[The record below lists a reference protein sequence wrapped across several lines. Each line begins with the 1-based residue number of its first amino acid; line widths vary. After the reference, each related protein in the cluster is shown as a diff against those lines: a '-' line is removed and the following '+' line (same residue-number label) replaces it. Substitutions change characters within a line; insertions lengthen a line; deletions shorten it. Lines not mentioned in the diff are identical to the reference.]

1 MTESGVPLALQ
12 DSLGVSAFLRR
23 RWLTILVLFMAA
35 GVSLAWFRNAFYDR
49 GFAPEQPIRYSH
61 KLHAGDLHI
70 DCKYCHFNAERG
82 RHAGVPPSSV
92 CLGCHGPDKGQVA
105 NDKPEIQRLLKLINN
120 DQGYYTAKDLQ
131 REGEAAPANNTIYEG
146 GAVHW
151 NRVHKLP
158 DFVYFPHQWHVA
170 AGVAC
175 QTCHGPVEEMAVVR
189 QYASLTMGWC
199 MDCHRRTNYV
209 GGPEYKPKD
218 PASFHVGTG
227 NYDVIRARVKPDD
240 VTEFKPRHTA
250 TGTGGAHD
258 HHADAAAHPEPAVAS
273 AAPHQEPRPF
283 GNGGRMSAQ
292 QEAAIRELIKAKPQ
306 VANLPGW
313 RLTDLPESH
322 QKIYG
327 ELIDDEIA
335 ASGKKREDLSEEQL
349 RQLFIKHT
357 FQNSPTQCST
367 CHQ

>member
-1 MTESGVPLALQ
+1 VTESSAPLALQ

-23 RWLTILVLFMAA
+23 QWVTVLVVFIAV
-35 GVSLAWFRNAFYDR
+35 GVFIGWFRNSFYDR
-49 GFAPEQPIRYSH
+49 GYAPEQPIHYSH

-82 RHAGVPPSSV
+82 KHAGVPPSSV
-92 CLGCHGPDKGQVA
+92 CLGCHGPDKGAVA

-120 DQGYYTAKDLQ
+120 DKGYYTAKDLQ
-131 REGEAAPANNTIYEG
+131 REGEAEPAVDTVFEG

-158 DFVYFPHQWHVA
+158 DFVYFPHRWHIA

-175 QTCHGPVEEMAVVR
+175 QTCHGPIEEMAVVR

-199 MDCHRRTNYV
+199 LECHRRTNYV
-209 GGPEYKPKD
+209 GGPNYKPED
-218 PASFHVGTG
+218 PSTFHVGTG
-227 NYDVIRARVKPDD
+227 NYDVIRARIKPDSVAEFVARRTKA
-240 VTEFKPRHTA
+240 VTDAEGKPA
-250 TGTGGAHD
+250 E
-258 HHADAAAHPEPAVAS
+258 HADAHEEAAAEPDMA
-273 AAPHQEPRPF
+273 QEPRPF
-283 GNGGRMSAQ
+283 GNNGRMTAE
-292 QEAAIRELIKAKPQ
+292 QEAAIRDLIKQKPQ
-306 VANLPGW
+306 LANVPGW

-322 QKIYG
+322 QRIYG

-335 ASGKKREDLSEEQL
+335 AMGKKRGDLSEEQL
-349 RQLFIKHT
+349 RQMFIKHS